1 MVMRP
6 PRHHPDQLTF
16 SSVPAEEDTSGG
28 RYATVDGGDPLRQ
41 STEHVSRPAC
51 AITDSRRRK
60 ELGAFYTPRPLA
72 DFLVRWALPPG
83 TKSVLDPACGDGVF
97 LAASRDHLARARV
110 EDASITGVD
119 TNGAAI
125 TAARAALGK
134 PGTGIHLV
142 HSDFFQLR
150 DGRHAS
156 TPPGAPHVD
165 AVVGNPPYI
174 RYQLIDADVR
184 ERALF
189 RARDLGVHLTQL
201 SSLWAPFVVHAA
213 KWLRPGGR
221 MALVLPA
228 ELLHSQ
234 YARPV
239 RDFLLRAFCKV
250 TVATFEDRVF
260 PGALTEIILLLA
272 EKGPPGTAGIKV
284 VSVQSLDDLPGVE
297 DVDARAIGQ
306 SAQAIDWS
314 GLLAPK
320 AASLLEELALG
331 DQFCTLGSI
340 ASVDVGSVTGNNDFF
355 TLTAAELRDAGL
367 PATAIVPVVC
377 KARDVGGA
385 VYCRADHQATIDAG
399 RKAFLLALSD
409 QDTESSLPP
418 VLKAYLASGRR
429 LRVPDGYKCRVRR
442 RWFAVPATGVP
453 TAFLTYM
460 SNDAP
465 RLVMN
470 KLGAWSTN
478 TVHGVVGD
486 PTDLRWT
493 AATFINTVTL
503 LSVELSGRSYGGGV
517 LKLEPT
523 EAERVLVAAA
533 RPAAAV
539 VAQRLRHADELIRRG
554 ELDALRNEN
563 DALLWADRPNDC
575 LEELQCLYSS
585 LRQRRQRRGDR
596 PSRSPEAG
604 SAHTI
609 VGAR

>member
-1 MVMRP
+1 M
-6 PRHHPDQLTF
+6 
-16 SSVPAEEDTSGG
+16 
-28 RYATVDGGDPLRQ
+28 
-41 STEHVSRPAC
+41 
-51 AITDSRRRK
+51 
-60 ELGAFYTPRPLA
+60 
-72 DFLVRWALPPG
+72 
-83 TKSVLDPACGDGVF
+83 LDPACGDGVF
-97 LAASRDHLARARV
+97 LAASRDHLDRASV
-110 EDASITGVD
+110 EDAVITGVD
-119 TNGAAI
+119 TNAGAI
-125 TAARAALGK
+125 TAARVALG
-134 PGTGIHLV
+134 TGGSAIHLV

-150 DGRHAS
+150 DGRHLGV
-156 TPPGAPHVD
+156 PRGANYVD

-189 RARDLGVHLTQL
+189 RARELGVRLTQL

-221 MALVLPA
+221 MAFVLPA

-239 RDFLLRAFCKV
+239 RDFLLRAFRKV
-250 TVATFEDRVF
+250 TVVTFESRVF

-284 VSVQSLDDLPGVE
+284 VSVQSLEDLPGV
-297 DVDARAIGQ
+297 DDDDGLAVVQ
-306 SAQAIDWS
+306 SAHAVDWS
-314 GLLAPK
+314 GLLSPS
-320 AASLLEELALG
+320 AASLLEKIAVG
-331 DQFCTLGSI
+331 DRFCTLGSM

-367 PATAIVPVVC
+367 PAKVIVPVVC

-385 VYCRADHQATIDAG
+385 VYCRADHLATIDAD

-409 QDTESSLPP
+409 QDSEASLPP
-418 VLKAYLASGRR
+418 AVKAYLAAGRR
-429 LRVPDGYKCRVRR
+429 LGVPDGYKCRVRR
-442 RWFAVPATGVP
+442 RWFAVPATGTP

-470 KLGAWSTN
+470 QLGAWSTN
-478 TVHGVVGD
+478 TVHGVVGN
-486 PTDLRWT
+486 PTALRWA

-503 LSVELSGRSYGGGV
+503 VSVELSGRSYGGGV

-523 EAERVLVAAA
+523 EAERVLVATN

-539 VAQRLRHADELIRRG
+539 VTHRLKRADEMIRRG
-554 ELDALRNEN
+554 DLQTLRDDN
-563 DALLWADRPNDC
+563 DGLLWTDQEKEN
-575 LEELQCLYSS
+575 LKELQRVYSY
-585 LRQRRQRRGDR
+585 LRQRRQHRGDR
-596 PSRSPEAG
+596 PSGSPG
-604 SAHTI
+604 SNSAQPI
-609 VGAR
+609 LGAK